1 MISDLDKFKYR
12 SFCMQELYAGNI
24 NYLKYQNM
32 LKSEQT
38 VLKINGYLESLDLDS
53 KSRELILDLLKGYD
67 YRNLII
73 AEEIL
78 NTLSKT
84 VKEKQ

>member
-1 MISDLDKFKYR
+1 MN
-12 SFCMQELYAGNI
+12 SFRT
-24 NYLKYQNM
+24 YLIYKLLTDSITYVQYNEM
-32 LKSEQT
+32 LKKSEHI
-38 VLKINGYLESLDLDS
+38 VLKINGYLESLDLDG
-53 KSRELILDLLKGYD
+53 KSRELIFDLLKGYD
-67 YRNLII
+67 FNNLII